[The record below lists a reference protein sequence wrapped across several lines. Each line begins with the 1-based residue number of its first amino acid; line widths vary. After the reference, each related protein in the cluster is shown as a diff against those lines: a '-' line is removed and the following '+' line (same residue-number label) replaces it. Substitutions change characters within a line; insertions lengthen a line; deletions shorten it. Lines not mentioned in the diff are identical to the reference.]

1 MFGFGRKNSFAREEG
16 QQAADLAAVNKV
28 RKAARKG
35 VGRFTEKMAD
45 GSTAY
50 AYRIKDSVAHG
61 IEGKDGKRRFFG
73 LR

>member
-1 MFGFGRKNSFAREEG
+1 MFVFGRRNSFAREEV
-16 QQAADLAAVNKV
+16 QEAADLAAVNKV
-28 RKAARKG
+28 RQAARNG

-50 AYRIKDSVAHG
+50 AKRIGDSIAHG